1 MSEEMGV
8 AVLGSAERSRHLAAV
23 DAVEGL
29 RALHPSG
36 EESPEGWLAD
46 PRVGIVTVLS
56 PPSERGY
63 WVRRALE
70 AGHGV
75 LCACPPAA
83 GRRTG
88 ELGDV
93 VGSPERQGL
102 LRIDAPSLH
111 SGFADEVRRSVTRVE
126 RPVYSRLRVRV
137 PRAWAGTGGVLGS
150 HALWAPL
157 LLEEIFGRI
166 DTVAAHTR
174 ALVRNR
180 PEEDLALAHLEFL
193 NGLEAVLEV
202 HALGAETE
210 AEAAFELYGQGGR
223 ALVHEDLGEARVT
236 GLRRQYG
243 DLLAVRQGRGAAPDP
258 LAEGLGRAL
267 QLAAWLH
274 RAARHGHRLGEREL
288 R

>member
-8 AVLGSAERSRHLAAV
+8 AVLGTEERGRHLAAV

-29 RALHPSG
+29 RALEPAG

-63 WVRRALE
+63 WVRQALE
-70 AGHGV
+70 AGNGV
-75 LCACPPAA
+75 LCACPPVA
-83 GRRTG
+83 GRRA
-88 ELGDV
+88 GDLRDL
-93 VGSPERQGL
+93 VGVERQEM
-102 LRIDAPSLH
+102 LRIDAPSMH

-126 RPVYSRLRVRV
+126 GPVFARLRVRV
-137 PRAWAGTGGVLGS
+137 PRTWSGTGGVLRS
-150 HALWAPL
+150 HALWGPL
-157 LLEEIFGRI
+157 LLEELFGRI

-174 ALVRNR
+174 AMVRNR
-180 PEEDLALAHLEFL
+180 PEEDLALAHMEFL

-210 AEAAFELYGQGGR
+210 ADAAFELYGHRGR
-223 ALVHEDLGEARVT
+223 ALVHEDLREARMT

-243 DLLAVRQGRGAAPDP
+243 DLLAAAQGREAAPDP

-274 RAARHGHRLGEREL
+274 RAARHGRRLGEREL
-288 R
+288 K

>member
-8 AVLGSAERSRHLAAV
+8 AVLGTAERCRHLAAV
-23 DAVEGL
+23 GAVEGL
-29 RALHPSG
+29 RALEPAG
-36 EESPEGWLAD
+36 ESPEGWLAD
-46 PRVGIVTVLS
+46 PRAGIVTVLS

-63 WVRRALE
+63 WVRQALE
-70 AGHGV
+70 AGKGV
-75 LCACPPAA
+75 LCACPPVA
-83 GRRTG
+83 GRRAG
-88 ELGDV
+88 ELRDLAGA
-93 VGSPERQGL
+93 ERHGM

-126 RPVYSRLRVRV
+126 RPVYARLRVRV
-137 PRAWAGTGGVLGS
+137 PRAWSGTGGVLGS

-157 LLEEIFGRI
+157 LLEELFGRI

-210 AEAAFELYGQGGR
+210 ADAAFELYGHRGR
-223 ALVHEDLGEARVT
+223 AFVHEDLREARTT

-243 DLLAVRQGRGAAPDP
+243 DLLAVAQGWEAAPDP

-274 RAARHGHRLGEREL
+274 RAARHGRRLEEREL
-288 R
+288 G

>member
-1 MSEEMGV
+1 MPEEMGV
-8 AVLGSAERSRHLAAV
+8 AVLGTAERCRHLAAV
-23 DAVEGL
+23 DAVQGL
-29 RALHPSG
+29 RALDPAG

-88 ELGDV
+88 ELAEV
-93 VGSPERQGL
+93 VGSPERQGML
-102 LRIDAPSLH
+102 HIEAPSLH
-111 SGFADEVRRSVTRVE
+111 SGFSDEVRRSVTRVE
-126 RPVYSRLRVRV
+126 GPVYARLRVRV
-137 PRAWAGTGGVLGS
+137 PRAWSGTGGVLGS

-157 LLEEIFGRI
+157 LLEELFGRI

-180 PEEDLALAHLEFL
+180 PEEDLAVAHLEFL

-202 HALGAETE
+202 HALGTETE
-210 AEAAFELYGQGGR
+210 ADAAFELYGHRGR
-223 ALVHEDLGEARVT
+223 ALVHEDLREARMT

-243 DLLAVRQGRGAAPDP
+243 DLLAVARGREAATDP

-267 QLAAWLH
+267 QLAAWVH
-274 RAARHGHRLGEREL
+274 RAARHGRRLGEREP